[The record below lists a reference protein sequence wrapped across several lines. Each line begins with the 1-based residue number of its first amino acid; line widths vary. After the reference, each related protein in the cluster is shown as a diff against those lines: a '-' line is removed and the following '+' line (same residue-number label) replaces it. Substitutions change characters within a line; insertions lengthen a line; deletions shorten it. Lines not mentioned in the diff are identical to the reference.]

1 MRNHLLHV
9 TLGLVVGATFFLG
22 SAPDVHAAKK
32 SKDSSTTQKAPKNKT
47 EKNDSSESQAE
58 RDKRLYRECQGL
70 PNAGACS
77 GYTRR

>member
-1 MRNHLLHV
+1 MRHHLLHAA
-9 TLGLVVGATFFLG
+9 LGLAVGAALFLG
-22 SAPDVHAAKK
+22 SAPEVQAAKK
-32 SKDSSTTQKAPKNKT
+32 NKEGTTQKAPKNKT